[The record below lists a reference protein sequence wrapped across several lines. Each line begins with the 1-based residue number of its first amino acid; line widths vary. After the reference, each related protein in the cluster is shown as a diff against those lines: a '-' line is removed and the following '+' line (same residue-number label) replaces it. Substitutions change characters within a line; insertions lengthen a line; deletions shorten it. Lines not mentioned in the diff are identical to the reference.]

1 MITFLC
7 PNFSFSIFIRMEKFG
22 VGVKGKVE
30 NDEEKG
36 TPNKRQKGTFTVWK
50 GIKILFKNFF

>member
-36 TPNKRQKGTFTVWK
+36 TPNKRQKGTFTV
-50 GIKILFKNFF
+50 